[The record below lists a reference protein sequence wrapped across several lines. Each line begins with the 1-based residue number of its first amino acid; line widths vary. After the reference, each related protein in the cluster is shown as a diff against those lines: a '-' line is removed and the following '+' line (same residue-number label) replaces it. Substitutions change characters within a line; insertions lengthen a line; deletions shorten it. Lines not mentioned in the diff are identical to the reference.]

1 MAPDPT
7 PSNDDADNSGA
18 RHEGDEPM
26 IQLTEAITKRFP
38 QGNEWAAA
46 AMSALADDAGP
57 TMLVHDV
64 AEGWTGD
71 VADEAAGG
79 TSRLVDTLF
88 VLTEDRLGFGRAPSD
103 DGAGGSGD
111 DRRWVRLDH
120 IVAVDAIDDSPL
132 PLQTIELELD
142 DGLVL
147 TVGWPESFTSSVVPL
162 LIAISEG
169 AGSTDDVMP
178 RELVDVAGL
187 AHDASALDDMAPST
201 WVEQPVDMPV
211 STEEVESD
219 SPQRIVA
226 ALDFFNTSPEPAPA
240 SWLEAASDSASVGE
254 VVESDA
260 WTSLDARHDDEP
272 VALGAFDVPAL
283 PPQPAPPRRPFTTE
297 ESGAIPE
304 SRVYPE
310 RAETLPVAAP
320 TSPLAADA
328 VAANLAA
335 AGSRPWNQP
344 GMVWPDPLRGVVY
357 LGGHPGHP
365 RKRKNG
371 VVVFSP
377 SGIEVSGS
385 GFQTWEMSMDW
396 SFVSRL
402 EIQGPDEV
410 MFSEHLKIDST
421 SSALI
426 VEMSDATRMF
436 FEVRTRRPP
445 SLRAALAPV
454 LLMVGSSGSRQ

>member
-1 MAPDPT
+1 MEPDPT
-7 PSNDDADNSGA
+7 PSNDDADTPGA

-46 AMSALADDAGP
+46 AMLALSDDAGP

-64 AEGWTGD
+64 AEGWTRGAPGD
-71 VADEAAGG
+71 AAGG
-79 TSRLVDTLF
+79 ASRLVDTLF

-103 DGAGGSGD
+103 DGATDVGD
-111 DRRWVRLDH
+111 VRRWVRLDQ

-162 LIAISEG
+162 LLAIAEG
-169 AGSTDDVMP
+169 VGSADDVMP
-178 RELVDVAGL
+178 RELVDVDGV
-187 AHDASALDDMAPST
+187 AHDASALDDMSPST
-201 WVEQPVDMPV
+201 WVEQPVEIPAPDQAV
-211 STEEVESD
+211 D
-219 SPQRIVA
+219 SEPSQRIVA
-226 ALDFFNTSPEPAPA
+226 ALDFFNTSPEPAPLAAPEVA
-240 SWLEAASDSASVGE
+240 SGSQSAEAK
-254 VVESDA
+254 VESDA

-272 VALGAFDVPAL
+272 VARGAFDVPGL
-283 PPQPAPPRRPFTTE
+283 PPQPAPPRRPFSTA
-297 ESGAIPE
+297 ESGVAPE
-304 SRVYPE
+304 SQSSSE
-310 RAETLPVAAP
+310 WAEPLAVAAP
-320 TSPLAADA
+320 TSPLVADT

-335 AGSRPWNQP
+335 AGAKPWNQP

-377 SGIEVSGS
+377 AGIEVSGS

-396 SFVSRL
+396 SFVSRV